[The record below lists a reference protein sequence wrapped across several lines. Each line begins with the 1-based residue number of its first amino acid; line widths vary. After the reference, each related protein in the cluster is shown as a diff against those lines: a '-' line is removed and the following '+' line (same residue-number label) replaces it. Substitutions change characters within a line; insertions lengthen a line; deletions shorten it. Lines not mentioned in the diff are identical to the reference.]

1 MIVSRKSG
9 GRPPDAR
16 PTIGL
21 LLQTLD
27 ASFWKWPW
35 LGVVDA
41 ARARGANVICF
52 AGEVP
57 ESPGFE
63 RQHNILFKLVDAERV
78 DALVVWSAVLDA
90 IIGAEGIKRFCQ
102 QYHPIPI
109 VTVERTI
116 EGFASLLMDDYQGV
130 YAAMTHLIEQH
141 GYRRIAFIS
150 GAKNHAGAQER
161 YRAYAEALAHHDLP
175 LDPNLVTPPTSHW
188 NDLEGRAVITHWLD
202 ERKPDLEAL
211 MGVNDSYTLFAL
223 EILAARGIR
232 VPDDVAVVGFDDYP
246 ESASLSVPLTTVRPP
261 FYKLGWQATEM
272 ALALAAGAPVAAQ
285 TSLPTELI
293 IRQSCGCLASPA
305 ILSVTGSTDAIPHSA
320 ATRANAPADQPGLT
334 LAELARVVQEN
345 NLGIAAESAKQ
356 ILDALLT
363 DVAGETN
370 GRLLLTLNRLLRQTS
385 ASGISVAWYHL
396 LSTLRRQLLAQ
407 LAEPRLARRA
417 EDLWQQ
423 AQILVG
429 EAGRRAEMR
438 QAWQEQQRAAAFRRL
453 GQALITSFDLA
464 KLMDVIAHELPQ
476 LGIRRCYL
484 SLYTNPQAPAEQA
497 RLILAYDEHGRVAL
511 PPGGR
516 VFPSR
521 DLLPGELWHP
531 DRSHNLVIEAL
542 FFQEQQLGFVLFE
555 ADSRE
560 SWIYETLRGQLS
572 SSLKGA
578 LLVEQ
583 EERRARQ
590 LQTVAEVGALVSTIL
605 DTDELLQ
612 SIVDLTNARFK
623 LYHTQVYL
631 LDARGDTLI
640 LAAGAGTVGRDLV
653 AQGWHIPLHAEQSL
667 VARAAR
673 SRQSVVVNDVQ
684 ADPTWLPNPR
694 LPETHAELA
703 LPLLAGDQVLGVLD
717 VQSDAI
723 NYFTPIDVPI
733 QSTFARQITAAL
745 QNARLYQELEQQTS
759 AAKQARTAAEQAN
772 TFKSQFLSTMSHELR
787 TPLNAIRNFSRFLN
801 KESYGSLTTRQT
813 DLQQRILANADHL
826 LALLNDILDLSKIEA
841 GRMDLFMEPT
851 ALRPIL
857 QGVLATIGSLVKD
870 KGLSLTLEAAEDLP
884 LVRIDKTRIRQVLL
898 NLLANA
904 VKFTKQGG
912 ISVRAAPTDDGM
924 MVCIRVTDSGIG
936 IAPAHQALVFEEFRQ
951 VQDAQHAQQGTGLGL
966 PISKR
971 LVELHGGRLWL
982 ESQPG
987 EGSTF
992 AFTVPISPA
1001 AAVMVQV

>member
-1 MIVSRKSG
+1 MIASLKSG

-21 LLQTLD
+21 LLPALN
-27 ASFWKWPW
+27 SFWKWPW

-41 ARARGANVICF
+41 ARVHGANVICF

-57 ESPGFE
+57 DILNFD
-63 RQHNILFKLVDAERV
+63 RQKNILYELVAAQRIDT
-78 DALVVWSAVLDA
+78 LIVWSSGLDA
-90 IIGAEGIKRFCQ
+90 IIGGEGMKRFCQ

-109 VTVERTI
+109 VSVERAI
-116 EGFASLLMDDYQGV
+116 EGFPSLLMDDYQGV
-130 YAAMTHLIEQH
+130 YAAMSHFIEQH

-161 YRAYAEALAHHDLP
+161 YRAYVEALAHHGLP
-175 LDPNLVTPPTSHW
+175 LDPDLVTPPTSYW
-188 NDLEGRAVITHWLD
+188 SLEECSAIITHWLD
-202 ERKPDLEAL
+202 ERKPDFEAL
-211 MGVNDSYTLFAL
+211 MGANDTFTLIAL
-223 EILAARGIR
+223 EILEARGIR
-232 VPDDVAVVGFDDYP
+232 VPDDVAAAGFDDSP
-246 ESASLSVPLTTVRPP
+246 ESASLIVPLTTVRPP
-261 FYKLGWQATEM
+261 FYELGWQAAEL
-272 ALALAAGAPVAAQ
+272 ALALAAGAAVAAQ

-305 ILSVTGSTDAIPHSA
+305 ILSVTGTADAIPRSA
-320 ATRANAPADQPGLT
+320 AASESVPADQHEPT
-334 LAELARVVQEN
+334 MAELSRLVQEN
-345 NLGIAAESAKQ
+345 NLGITVESAKQ
-356 ILDALLT
+356 ILDALLA
-363 DVAGETN
+363 DMAGETN
-370 GRLLLTLNRLLRQTS
+370 GRFLFTLNRLLRQTS
-385 ASGISVAWYHL
+385 VDGSSVAWHRVV
-396 LSTLRRQLLAQ
+396 STLRRQLLAR
-407 LAEPRLARRA
+407 LAEPELARRA

-429 EAGRRAEMR
+429 EAGRRVEMR
-438 QAWQEQQRAAAFRRL
+438 QAWRDQQQAAAFRRL
-453 GQALITSFDLA
+453 GQALITTFDLA
-464 KLMDVIAHELPQ
+464 KLMDVIARELPQ

-484 SLYTNPQAPAEQA
+484 ALYANPQAPSEQA
-497 RLILAYDEHGRVAL
+497 RLVLAYDEHGRVAL
-511 PPGGR
+511 PPGGL

-521 DLLPGELWHP
+521 DLLPRELWRP
-531 DRSHNLVIEAL
+531 DRSHNLIVEAL

-560 SWIYETLRGQLS
+560 SWIYETLRGQIS

-590 LQTVAEVGALVSTIL
+590 LQTVAEVGALVSAIL

-612 SIVDLTNARFK
+612 SIVDLTNARFN

-631 LDARGDTLI
+631 LDSNGDTLV
-640 LAAGAGTVGRDLV
+640 LAAGAGAAGRDLV

-694 LPETHAELA
+694 LPETHAELV
-703 LPLLAGDQVLGVLD
+703 LPLLVGDQVLGVLD

-723 NYFTPIDVPI
+723 NHFTAIDVPI

-745 QNARLYQELEQQTS
+745 QNARLYQALEQQTS
-759 AAKQARTAAEQAN
+759 VAEQARAAAEQAN
-772 TFKSQFLSTMSHELR
+772 TFKSQFLANMSHELR
-787 TPLNAIRNFSRFLN
+787 TPLNAIRNFSRFLS
-801 KESYGSLTTRQT
+801 KEAYGPLTERQT
-813 DLQQRILANADHL
+813 DLQQRILTNADHL
-826 LALLNDILDLSKIEA
+826 LAVLNDILDLSKIAA
-841 GRMDLFMEPT
+841 GRMDLVVETT
-851 ALRPIL
+851 ALPPIL
-857 QGVLATIGSLVKD
+857 QGVLATAASLAKD
-870 KGLSLTLEAAEDLP
+870 KGLCLALEAADDLP

-904 VKFTKQGG
+904 VKFTEQGG

-924 MVCIRVTDSGIG
+924 ICIRVTDSGMG
-936 IAPAHQALVFEEFRQ
+936 IAPENQALVFEEFRQ
-951 VQDAQHAQQGTGLGL
+951 VQDAQHRQQGTGLGL

-971 LVELHGGRLWL
+971 LVELHGGRIWL
-982 ESQPG
+982 ESRPG
-987 EGSTF
+987 EGATF
-992 AFTVPISPA
+992 AFTLPISPA
-1001 AAVMVQV
+1001 AVALV